1 MFQWFIFNNF
11 RVKIILIAYVLP
23 NVFNTFKT
31 KTMAIITSFN
41 PYNGKELKSYK
52 NHTKK
57 EVSEIIDS
65 ADKRFYSWR
74 ETTFS
79 ERKKLMLA
87 AASELK
93 KNKKEYAET
102 MTLEMGKPIS
112 QAIAEVE
119 KCAWVCKY
127 YAENAEKQLQNEV
140 IKTEAFKSYVSY
152 EPIGVVLAVMP
163 WNYPFWQVFRFAAP
177 ALMAGNIGILKH
189 ASNVFGSALNIEK
202 VFKRAGFPENC
213 FTTLLVGSD
222 AVEEIIENEKVKA
235 VTLTGSGPAGSSVA
249 SIAGKNIKK
258 TVLELGG
265 SNAMVVM
272 KDCDM
277 DKTIETCVQ
286 ARFQNTGQSCIAG
299 KRLIIDESIS
309 EEFVE
314 KMLVKVR
321 ELKSGDPMDEET
333 YVGTLAREDL
343 AIDLEKQV
351 NASVKAGAK
360 IAIGGKRQGAY
371 FEPTVLTNVTK
382 NMTVFK
388 EETFGPA
395 LSVTT
400 FKTVEEAVE
409 LSNDSKFGLG
419 VSIFTK
425 NIEEAEKLASQ
436 FDEGAVFINEL
447 VKSDPRLPFG
457 GIKQSGYGRELSEH
471 GIREFVNRKTVFINK

>member
-1 MFQWFIFNNF
+1 
-11 RVKIILIAYVLP
+11 
-23 NVFNTFKT
+23 
-31 KTMAIITSFN
+31 MATTTSLN
-41 PYNGKELKSYK
+41 PYTGQTLNSYK

-57 EVSEIIDS
+57 EVSELIDK
-65 ADKRFYSWR
+65 ADNRFYSWR
-74 ETTFS
+74 ETSFS

-87 AASELK
+87 AASELN
-93 KNKKEYAET
+93 KNKQEYAET

-119 KCAWVCKY
+119 KCAWVCEY

-140 IKTEAFKSYVSY
+140 IKTDAYKSFVSY
-152 EPIGVVLAVMP
+152 EPLGVVLAVMP
-163 WNYPFWQVFRFAAP
+163 WNYPFWQVFRFAVP
-177 ALMAGNIGILKH
+177 ALMAGNIGVLKH

-202 VFKRAGFPENC
+202 VFKRAGFPDNC
-213 FTTLLVGSD
+213 FTTLLIGSD
-222 AVEEIIENEKVKA
+222 AVEDVIENEKIKA

-265 SNAMVVM
+265 SNALVVL

-277 DKTIETCVQ
+277 DKTIATCVQ

-299 KRLIIDESIS
+299 KRLVIDEYIS

-321 ELKSGDPMDEET
+321 ELKSGDPMYQET
-333 YVGTLAREDL
+333 YIGTMAREDL
-343 AIDLEKQV
+343 AKDIEKQV

-360 IAIGGKRQGAY
+360 LAIGGKRQGAY
-371 FEPTVLTNVTK
+371 FEPTILTNVTK
-382 NMTVFK
+382 NMAVFN

-395 LSVTT
+395 LSITT
-400 FKTVEEAVE
+400 FKTVEEAIE
-409 LSNDSKFGLG
+409 LSNSSKFGLG
-419 VSIFTK
+419 VSLFTK
-425 NIEEAEKLASQ
+425 NIEEAEKLALQ

-471 GIREFVNRKTVFINK
+471 GIREFVNRKTIFINK

>member
-1 MFQWFIFNNF
+1 M
-11 RVKIILIAYVLP
+11 A
-23 NVFNTFKT
+23 KT
-31 KTMAIITSFN
+31 TSLN
-41 PYNGKELKSYK
+41 PYTGEELKSYK

-57 EVSEIIDS
+57 EVSEIIDK

-74 ETTFS
+74 ETSFS

-87 AASELK
+87 AASDLK
-93 KNKKEYAET
+93 KNKKEYAEM
-102 MTLEMGKPIS
+102 MTLEMGKPIT

-119 KCAWVCKY
+119 KCAWVCEF
-127 YAENAEKQLQNEV
+127 YAENAEKQLQNEM
-140 IKTEAFKSYVSY
+140 IKTDAYKSYVSY
-152 EPIGVVLAVMP
+152 EPLGVVLAIMP

-177 ALMAGNIGILKH
+177 ALMAGNIGVLKH

-202 VFKRAGFPENC
+202 VFKRAGFPDNC
-213 FTTLLVGSD
+213 FKTLLVGSD
-222 AVEEIIENEKVKA
+222 AIEAIIENEKVKA

-265 SNAMVVM
+265 SNALVVL

-277 DKTIETCVQ
+277 EKTIETCVQ

-299 KRLIIDESIS
+299 KRLLVDESIS

-314 KMLVKVR
+314 KILVRIR
-321 ELKSGDPMDEET
+321 ELKSGDPMDEKT

-343 AIDLEKQV
+343 AKDLEKQV
-351 NASVKAGAK
+351 NASIKAGAK
-360 IAIGGKRQGAY
+360 LRIGGKRQGAY
-371 FEPTVLTNVTK
+371 FEPTLLTNVSEK
-382 NMTVFK
+382 MVVFN

-400 FKTVEEAVE
+400 FKTVEEAIE
-409 LSNDSKFGLG
+409 LSNNSKFGLG
-419 VSIFTK
+419 VSLFTK
-425 NIEEAEKLASQ
+425 NIEAAEKLVPQ

>member
-1 MFQWFIFNNF
+1 MS
-11 RVKIILIAYVLP
+11 
-23 NVFNTFKT
+23 KT
-31 KTMAIITSFN
+31 ISKN
-41 PYNGKELKSYK
+41 PYTGKELKVYK
-52 NHTKK
+52 NHTIK
-57 EVSEIIDS
+57 EVSEIIDK
-65 ADKRFYSWR
+65 ADKRFDNWR
-74 ETTFS
+74 ETSFI
-79 ERKKLMLA
+79 ERQKLMLA

-112 QAIAEVE
+112 QAIAEIE
-119 KCAWVCKY
+119 KCAWVCEF

-140 IKTEAFKSYVSY
+140 IKTDAHKSYVSY
-152 EPIGVVLAVMP
+152 EPLGVVLAVMP

-213 FTTLLVGSD
+213 FATLLVGSD

-265 SNAMVVM
+265 NNALVVFN
-272 KDCDM
+272 DCDM
-277 DKTIETCVQ
+277 EKTVATCIQ

-299 KRLIIDESIS
+299 KRLIVDESIS

-314 KMLVKVR
+314 KMLVKIR
-321 ELKSGDPMDEET
+321 ELKSGDPMDEDT
-333 YVGTLAREDL
+333 FVGTLARVDL
-343 AIDLEKQV
+343 AIELEKQV
-351 NASVKAGAK
+351 NKSVKAGAV

-371 FEPTVLTNVTK
+371 FEPTILTNVTEK
-382 NMTVFK
+382 MATFN
-388 EETFGPA
+388 EETFGPVI
-395 LSVTT
+395 SVTT
-400 FKTVEEAVE
+400 FKTVEEAVA
-409 LSNDSKFGLG
+409 LSNNSKFGLG
-419 VSIFTK
+419 VSLFTK
-425 NIEEAEKLASQ
+425 NIEAAEKLVFQ

-471 GIREFVNRKTVFINK
+471 GIREFVNKKTVFINK

>member
-1 MFQWFIFNNF
+1 MS
-11 RVKIILIAYVLP
+11 
-23 NVFNTFKT
+23 TT
-31 KTMAIITSFN
+31 TSIN

-52 NHTKK
+52 NHTNK
-57 EVSEIIDS
+57 EISEIIDN
-65 ADKRFYSWR
+65 ANRRFYSWR
-74 ETTFS
+74 ETSFS

-102 MTLEMGKPIS
+102 MTMEMGKPIS
-112 QAIAEVE
+112 QAIAEIE
-119 KCAWVCKY
+119 KCAWVCEY
-127 YAENAEKQLQNEV
+127 YAENAEKQLQDEA
-140 IKTEAFKSYVSY
+140 IKTDAHKSYVSF
-152 EPIGVVLAVMP
+152 EPLGVVLAIMP

-177 ALMAGNIGILKH
+177 ALMAGNIGVLKH

-222 AVEEIIENEKVKA
+222 AVEKIIENEEIKA

-265 SNAMVVM
+265 SNALVVLE
-272 KDCDM
+272 DCEM

-299 KRLIIDESIS
+299 KRLLIDESIAD
-309 EEFVE
+309 EFIE
-314 KMLVKVR
+314 KMLIKVR
-321 ELKSGDPMDEET
+321 ELKSGDPMDQET

-343 AIDLEKQV
+343 AKDLEKQV
-351 NASVKAGAK
+351 NTSVKAGAK
-360 IAIGGKRQGAY
+360 IVIGGKRQGAY
-371 FEPTVLTNVTK
+371 FEPTVLTNVSEE
-382 NMTVFK
+382 MTAFK
-388 EETFGPA
+388 EETFGPV

-400 FKTVEEAVE
+400 FKTVEEAIA
-409 LSNDSKFGLG
+409 LSNSSKFGLG

-425 NIEEAEKLASQ
+425 NIAEAEKLAFR
-436 FDEGAVFINEL
+436 FDEGAVFVNEL

-471 GIREFVNRKTVFINK
+471 GIREFVNRKTIFINK